1 VKRNFL
7 IVAANGRVRETLARE
22 LRGQGY
28 LVSLAASGA
37 AAERI
42 VQSVTVD
49 VVLVE
54 SHLPDMSADQ
64 LRDNVVKA
72 RPDCRVVMLSSY
84 ELVRNTPDQLRL
96 NDDDFLLKS
105 DEVIRLLRSRDAG
118 SEVVTNQRAVA
129 ALIEVIDVI
138 VGLIEVDDRF
148 FGGSSHRVMKLA
160 QAVAQELAVDQEM
173 LNELMI
179 ATLLRDLGKVNL
191 DPELLAARETFTEE
205 QKQKMKE
212 HVDSSVRLFEHVD
225 FPWKVSSI
233 VRHHHERYD
242 GEGFPEGLRGREI
255 PVGARI
261 VAVVDSFVALTSDR
275 QHREA
280 LDPESAL
287 QEMILQAGHQFDPEV
302 VEAFQRVLDR
312 RFGKRRP
319 KKKPRVLILEPQTDF
334 RSLLKMR
341 LLNEEFE
348 VREANDPDQALKII
362 LENPTDLV
370 LADADTHPLE
380 VFSLLQEMREDEALR
395 RVAFI
400 FLSRRSDRVLK
411 MRALR
416 EGVDDFL
423 SKDMDTEEIVA
434 HVSNVIRR
442 EAIRH
447 GMPRKAR
454 RGITG
459 DLENLSLP
467 DMIQTLVVGMKTAS
481 IKLKS
486 GRDKGQIWFE
496 NGTPLHAEMGRAR
509 GEDAFFK
516 MLRWNCGEF
525 VIEHG
530 ITTKSTT
537 IQNDAMFLLMEGLR
551 ILDEETAEAVS

>member
-7 IVAANGRVRETLARE
+7 IVAANGHARE
-22 LRGQGY
+22 LLAGELREQGY
-28 LVSLAASGA
+28 LVSLAARGSE
-37 AAERI
+37 AERI

-49 VVLVE
+49 VVLIE

-64 LRDNVVKA
+64 LRERVTKA
-72 RPDCRVVMLSSY
+72 RPDCRVVVLASL
-84 ELVRNTPDQLRL
+84 ELARNTPGELRL
-96 NDDDFLLKS
+96 GSGDFLLKG
-105 DEVIRLLRSRDAG
+105 EQVIHLLRSLDAG
-118 SEVVTNQRAVA
+118 FEGGADQRAIA

-160 QAVAQELAVDQEM
+160 QAVAQEMSVDQET

-179 ATLLRDLGKVNL
+179 GTLLRDLGKVDL

-212 HVDSSVRLFEHVD
+212 HVDSSVRLFEHID
-225 FPWKVSSI
+225 SPWKVTSI
-233 VRHHHERYD
+233 IRHHHERYD

-255 PVGARI
+255 PMGARV
-261 VAVVDSFVALTSDR
+261 VAVVDAFVALTSDR
-275 QHREA
+275 QHRDA

-287 QEMILQAGHQFDPEV
+287 QELIRQAGQQFDPEV
-302 VEAFQRVLDR
+302 VEAFQRVLDH

-319 KKKPRVLILEPQTDF
+319 RKKPRVLILEPKTDF

-348 VREANDPDQALKII
+348 VLEANDPEQALKIV
-362 LENPTDLV
+362 LENPVDLLLSDV
-370 LADADTHPLE
+370 DAHPLE
-380 VFSLLQEMREDEALR
+380 TFSLLQEMREDETLR
-395 RVAFI
+395 GVAFV
-400 FLSRRSDRVLK
+400 FLSRRSDRVLR

-423 SKDMDTEEIVA
+423 SKEMDTEEIVA

-442 EAIRH
+442 EAMRN
-447 GMPRKAR
+447 GAPRKAR

-467 DMIQTLVVGMKTAS
+467 DMIQTLVIGMKTAS
-481 IKLKS
+481 IKLKA
-486 GRDKGQIWFE
+486 GRNKGQIWLE
-496 NGTPLHAEMGRAR
+496 NGTPRHAEAGRLK

-516 MLRWNCGEF
+516 MLRWTRGEF

-530 ITTKSTT
+530 VTSKAAT

-551 ILDEETAEAVS
+551 IMDEEIAEAAS